1 MLDMFDIV
9 DFLCK
14 RDHISVAR
22 MCREI
27 NMQPSII
34 TDLKHKRTK
43 SLSHANML
51 KIANFF
57 HVSTD
62 IFNEENI
69 AETFHEKSD
78 IKKEMLTTED
88 GSEQLVVD
96 NQTLEFVKE
105 FRSLSPDAQKQ
116 LLQLSKLLRGN
127 YSKEDDES

>member
-1 MLDMFDIV
+1 MLNMFDIV
-9 DFLCK
+9 DSLCK

-43 SLSHANML
+43 NLSHANML

-62 IFNEENI
+62 IFNEENN
-69 AETFHEKSD
+69 AESFHDKSD
-78 IKKEMLTTED
+78 IKKEKPTANKGD
-88 GSEQLVVD
+88 EQTNDDPIIQEIIKKV
-96 NQTLEFVKE
+96 
-105 FRSLSPDAQKQ
+105 KQ
-116 LLQLSKLLRGN
+116 LSFDKQERVAGYIDSLAPK
-127 YSKEDDES
+127 DEKQN